1 MRLMAMSVLVL
12 LASMTTARAGKV
24 GPDGWEQIADKD
36 GVRVFRKS
44 VAGSP
49 LKSMKG
55 IGIVDAPV
63 TTVALVLLDDPRA
76 HEWVDSLAECRVE
89 RLVNPHEYI
98 EYNHIAMP
106 AICRDREFVTR
117 VTLES
122 RPADKTAI
130 IRSVPAD
137 EASIKHNKKIIR
149 GDLTAFY
156 QLRAIDDGKR
166 TELTIEM
173 HTDPKGWLP
182 AWVVNLFQKDWA
194 LETIGGIRK
203 QVKKPDL
210 KVPPEFAA
218 YLDELKF

>member
-1 MRLMAMSVLVL
+1 MRLIATSVLVL
-12 LASMTTARAGKV
+12 LASTTAARAGKV

-36 GVRVFRKS
+36 GVKVFRKS

-55 IGIVDAPV
+55 VGIVDVPV
-63 TTVALVLLDDPRA
+63 ATVALVLLDDPRA
-76 HEWVDSLAECRVE
+76 HEWVDSLAESRVV
-89 RLVNPHEYI
+89 RMVNPHEYI

-122 RPADKTAI
+122 RPAEKVAI
-130 IRSVPAD
+130 IRSAPAD
-137 EASIKHNKKIIR
+137 DPSIAHNKKIIR
-149 GDLTAFY
+149 GDLISFY
-156 QLRAIDDGKR
+156 QLRSIDDGKR

-203 QVKKPDL
+203 QCKKPDL
-210 KVPPEFAA
+210 KTPSEFAT